1 MSKDLVIGPV
11 IAHYRKLNGLT
22 QEELA
27 EQVGVSTQAV
37 SKWEQQLSCPD
48 IALLPVLAQLFR
60 ISLDELFGLPCPA
73 EIVYELVADLPWE
86 DDGKL
91 RFAVYEGRK
100 LLDQSA
106 YELAAGANSI
116 EVRFRGRAAS
126 TARAG
131 WPASP
136 KSPGN
141 G

>member
-48 IALLPVLAQLFR
+48 IALLPALAQLFR

-106 YELAAGANSI
+106 YELAAGANAI
-116 EVRFRGRAAS
+116 EVRFHGPCSINGTCRLACV
-126 TARAG
+126 
-131 WPASP
+131 P
-136 KSPGN
+136 KEPR
-141 G
+141 